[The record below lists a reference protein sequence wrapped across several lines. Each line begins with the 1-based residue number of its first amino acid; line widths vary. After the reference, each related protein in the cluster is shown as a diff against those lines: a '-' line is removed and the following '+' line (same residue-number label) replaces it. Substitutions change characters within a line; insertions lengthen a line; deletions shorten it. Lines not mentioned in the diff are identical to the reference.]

1 MEGFG
6 RCSSS
11 SAVYRLLETIPRE
24 EVTPPVA
31 AHALRMI
38 IELEE
43 GPAPPEGGV
52 RDTIRG
58 VARRADTFLRAALV
72 ASLVDTVAVGE
83 GRLSLHQLC
92 LAAGLLARL
101 PGGRGAA

>member
-72 ASLVDTVAVGE
+72 ASVAGGEPPELLVG
-83 GRLSLHQLC
+83 
-92 LAAGLLARL
+92 LAATL
-101 PGGRGAA
+101 GRGWPGEAGAAR